1 MKTTM
6 EMYPGNRVEKLSKKQ
21 RRIKKSIA
29 TYARK
34 LHASEV
40 KIVFYW
46 NEYLG
51 YYAYA
56 WQSAQMEQCKL
67 AVQVCTITKFN
78 K

>member
-6 EMYPGNRVEKLSKKQ
+6 EIYPGNRVGKLSKKQ
-21 RRIKKSIA
+21 RRIKKSIS

-46 NEYLG
+46 NEYIV

-56 WQSAQMEQCKL
+56 WAKCSDGTMQISCASLHNYK
-67 AVQVCTITKFN
+67 VQ
-78 K
+78 

>member
-6 EMYPGNRVEKLSKKQ
+6 EIYPGNRVEKLSKKQ
-21 RRIKKSIA
+21 P
-29 TYARK
+29 RK

-46 NEYLG
+46 NEYIG

-56 WQSAQMEQCKL
+56 WAKCSDGTMQISCASLHNYK
-67 AVQVCTITKFN
+67 VQ
-78 K
+78 

>member
-40 KIVFYW
+40 KIVFYC
-46 NEYLG
+46 LV
-51 YYAYA
+51 A
-56 WQSAQMEQCKL
+56 
-67 AVQVCTITKFN
+67 
-78 K
+78 

>member
-6 EMYPGNRVEKLSKKQ
+6 EMYPGNRVGKLSKKQ
-21 RRIKKSIA
+21 RRIKKSIS
-29 TYARK
+29 TY
-34 LHASEV
+34 ASEV

-56 WQSAQMEQCKL
+56 WAKCSDGTMQISCASLHNYK
-67 AVQVCTITKFN
+67 VQ
-78 K
+78 